1 MRVISHRV
9 TNAISSVEPLKME
22 QREMIITK
30 PFNRANRNNSSVDFL
45 KSVIGV
51 NYFNK

>member
-1 MRVISHRV
+1 
-9 TNAISSVEPLKME
+9 ME

-30 PFNRANRNNSSVDFL
+30 PFNRANRNNSSVDLDFL